1 MGIMG
6 DILDVTANGGREG
19 IIVSAIS
26 RKANLSHYA
35 VLDKCEKLVE
45 AGLVE
50 SVKNDRNRVFQITE
64 KGLGFFQEFKRFQ
77 SLVESMN
84 LRYWSQ
90 LTQLIE
96 PIQSKKSLGEEG
108 ILFVRNDSIFDTMV
122 KVPLLVASMIIVAAL
137 LPIQSSFS
145 SPRDLDL
152 IIYPDGSTHI
162 SAEIDVDPF
171 LTDYKV
177 NLFGNTVDNL
187 VVIGDDGFLLDFDI
201 IDDTAIIETFGSS
214 VITMEYDI
222 HDLVSKQGRLWTFS
236 LDSPSDF
243 TLLLP
248 KNSAIVGMTNLPL
261 NMEIVN
267 EQNQLTLSS
276 GSTEIDYFFSTNSIS
291 TPSEEIKNKENNS
304 LNTIIAG
311 IAGGIIAIA
320 LVSIVVI
327 ARNRQKNNKKIDEQ
341 IIEKTLTVQKNNILD
356 LETIFKLK
364 PDLREDD
371 KELVKFIF
379 ENNGEVLESE
389 LRKKFLQPRT
399 TMWRAVKRLE
409 REGIIEIE
417 KKDLQNLVKLRKD
430 MEEDNWKN

>member
-6 DILDVTANGGREG
+6 DILDVTANGGRDG

-77 SLVESMN
+77 NLVESMN
-84 LRYWSQ
+84 LRYWSP
-90 LTQLIE
+90 LSLLIE
-96 PIQSKKSLGEEG
+96 PIQSKKSLGDEG

-122 KVPLLVASMIIVAAL
+122 KLPLLVASMIIVASL
-137 LPIQSSFS
+137 MPIQSSFS

-152 IIYPDGSTHI
+152 IIYADGSTHV
-162 SAEIDVDPF
+162 STEIDVDPF
-171 LTDYKV
+171 LTDYEV
-177 NLFGNTVDNL
+177 NLFGNTIDNL
-187 VVIGDDGFLLDFDI
+187 VVIGDDGFLLDVDVI
-201 IDDTAIIETFGSS
+201 GDTALIQTFGSS
-214 VITMEYDI
+214 VVTIEYDI

-261 NMEIVN
+261 NMEIIN

-276 GSTEIDYFFSTNSIS
+276 GSTEIDYFFSTSTIS
-291 TPSEEIKNKENNS
+291 NTTEEIVNEEDTSSN
-304 LNTIIAG
+304 IIIVG
-311 IAGGIIAIA
+311 IIGGIIVIA
-320 LVSIVVI
+320 LVSVVIVVK
-327 ARNRQKNNKKIDEQ
+327 NKQKNVKAIDEVV
-341 IIEKTLTVQKNNILD
+341 IIQKNNILD

-379 ENNGEVLESE
+379 DNNGEALESE
-389 LRKKFLQPRT
+389 LRKNFLQPRT

-409 REGIIEIE
+409 REGVIEIE
-417 KKDLQNLVKLRKD
+417 KKDLQNLVKLRKN

>member
-6 DILDVTANGGREG
+6 DILDVTANGGRDG

-50 SVKNDRNRVFQITE
+50 SVKNNRNRVFQITE

-77 SLVESMN
+77 TLVESMN
-84 LRYWSQ
+84 LRYWSP
-90 LTQLIE
+90 LSLLIE

-145 SPRDLDL
+145 TPRDLDL

-162 SAEIDVDPF
+162 STEIDVDPF
-171 LTDYKV
+171 LTDYEV
-177 NLFGNTVDNL
+177 NLFGSTIDNL
-187 VVIGDDGFLLDFDI
+187 VVIGDSGFLLDVDV
-201 IDDTAIIETFGSS
+201 IDDTALIQTFGSS
-214 VITMEYDI
+214 VITIEYDI

-261 NMEIVN
+261 NMEIIN

-276 GSTEIDYFFSTNSIS
+276 GSTEIDYFFSINTIS
-291 TPSEEIKNKENNS
+291 STTEEIVNEEDNS
-304 LNTIIAG
+304 SNIIIVG
-311 IAGGIIAIA
+311 IIGGIIVIA
-320 LVSIVVI
+320 LVSFII
-327 ARNRQKNNKKIDEQ
+327 ITKNKQKNVKAIDEV
-341 IIEKTLTVQKNNILD
+341 ITIPKNNILD

-371 KELVKFIF
+371 KELIKFIF
-379 ENNGEVLESE
+379 DNKGEALESE
-389 LRKKFLQPRT
+389 LRKNFLQPRT

-409 REGIIEIE
+409 REGVIEIE
-417 KKDLQNLVKLRKD
+417 KKDLQNLVKLRKN